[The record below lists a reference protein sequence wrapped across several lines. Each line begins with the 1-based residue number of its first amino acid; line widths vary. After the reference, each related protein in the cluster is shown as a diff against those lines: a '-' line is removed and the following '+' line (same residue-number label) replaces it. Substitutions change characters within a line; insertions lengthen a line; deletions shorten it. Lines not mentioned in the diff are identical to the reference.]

1 MDTDLKF
8 YCCLD
13 FIKILTRDRYNY
25 ETLFNSKKDKLF
37 KIFSSTNFLF
47 FLFFIIS
54 SFTIS
59 EQFACNSNQW
69 RSQLYAKQN
78 GFRFA
83 CVNNNLYLTTFWQ
96 TQIKSNIVVLFSCL
110 NNHLSYHV
118 CCQDFLF
125 TLRYL
130 ILYLFTDLL
139 RKTNLKCATRWA
151 KIYPILVLL
160 RFFVAFV
167 RLKRYKTSLAF

>member
-1 MDTDLKF
+1 MKLCSTQRK
-8 YCCLD
+8 
-13 FIKILTRDRYNY
+13 TNY
-25 ETLFNSKKDKLF
+25 LRFSLSP
-37 KIFSSTNFLF
+37 IFF
-47 FLFFIIS
+47 FSFFFIIS

-96 TQIKSNIVVLFSCL
+96 TQIKSNIIVLFSCL

-118 CCQDFLF
+118 CDQDFLF

-167 RLKRYKTSLAF
+167 RLKRCKTSLAF